1 MREAAWLLIKEGIP
15 EQQWLT
21 VVETLRLL
29 NTVPGFAGSP
39 SEKSKAGVLER
50 HLLLAAGSNDIVLR
64 WLMKAGLVEHQIET
78 TRSGAKQRQ
87 FRVSDSRRFGPRSC
101 FVLTVSGLALAWAV
115 GPGCGVARTTGRR
128 TRPEPGDR
136 HRTSCAAVVEA
147 RLSPV
152 VRRHAGAA

>member
-78 TRSGAKQRQ
+78 TRSWSETA
-87 FRVSDSRRFGPRSC
+87 
-101 FVLTVSGLALAWAV
+101 TVSGQRLA
-115 GPGCGVARTTGRR
+115 T
-128 TRPEPGDR
+128 
-136 HRTSCAAVVEA
+136 
-147 RLSPV
+147 
-152 VRRHAGAA
+152 VRSAFLLRADG